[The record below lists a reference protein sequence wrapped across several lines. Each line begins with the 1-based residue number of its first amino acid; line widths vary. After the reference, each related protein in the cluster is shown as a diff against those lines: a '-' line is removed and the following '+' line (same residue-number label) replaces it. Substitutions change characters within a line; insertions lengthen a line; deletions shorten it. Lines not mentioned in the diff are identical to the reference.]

1 MNKMYP
7 YEVINILRH
16 GEGNVHISKLSEEIE
31 KLQEEFISTD
41 YKTVKNTQYEK
52 MGLELPYKWEDIY
65 NEAEAIRIQIRDKEQ
80 QINNL
85 MGLMNTSNEE
95 STEDVK

>member
-16 GEGNVHISKLSEEIE
+16 GEGNVHIAKLSQDIE
-31 KLQEEFISTD
+31 KLQEKFISTD
-41 YKTVKNTQYEK
+41 YKTAKNIQYEK
-52 MGLELPYKWEDIY
+52 MGLELPYVWEDIY
-65 NEAEAIRIQIRDKEQ
+65 NEAEAIRVQIRDKEQ

-85 MGLMNTSNEE
+85 MGLIKPVEE
-95 STEDVK
+95 ETVEE

>member
-16 GEGNVHISKLSEEIE
+16 GEGNIHIAKLSQDIE
-31 KLQEEFISTD
+31 KLQEKFISTD
-41 YKTVKNTQYEK
+41 YKTAKNIQYEK
-52 MGLELPYKWEDIY
+52 MGLELPYVWEDIY
-65 NEAEAIRIQIRDKEQ
+65 NEAEAIRVQIRDKEQ

-85 MGLMNTSNEE
+85 MGLIKPVEE
-95 STEDVK
+95 ETVGE